1 MEGGTGEQPTVSVS
15 RWQSPHFLAGLI
27 TGVTTAVA
35 FNPWDRALYLSV
47 FHKRRF
53 LHRGNF
59 SGNLWQGSTVAL
71 VHRTVTGG
79 LYFPLVEFYHPL
91 ARRLLRTTRRGAGAG
106 GGGGGAGSSSN
117 SGGAGGA
124 GGAGGGGAD
133 AAIVTINFIAGN
145 LAGATNGVATNPL
158 NAVKYQQWVRQVDS
172 FRATARTMLSA
183 NGLRPFMRGIGPTVA
198 RDSVFGG
205 TFSASRVWLGR
216 AFDLD
221 DGAGVAGFGVSVG
234 AGALACIVSSP
245 FNYCRNMAYAT
256 PPGTVRAPT
265 TLASLR
271 MLAQETRRVQ
281 RDNSFARTA
290 LEGMVSKNSAANGSG
305 AGVWTSL
312 VYLQGRLRVG
322 WGTARVALGMATGF
336 ELYSFIKRR
345 VFGVEDEG
353 AGGGSMAEDH
363 A

>member
-1 MEGGTGEQPTVSVS
+1 MAPAAGAGGEQPLTSVS

-53 LHRGNF
+53 LHRANF
-59 SGNLWQGSTVAL
+59 GGNLWQGSTVAL

-79 LYFPLVEFYHPL
+79 LYFPLVEFYQPL
-91 ARRLLRTTRRGAGAG
+91 ARRMLSAGRRGGDGGSGGSAG
-106 GGGGGAGSSSN
+106 GGS
-117 SGGAGGA
+117 AGGTPATAA
-124 GGAGGGGAD
+124 GA
-133 AAIVTINFIAGN
+133 VVSINFIAGN

-172 FRATARTMLSA
+172 FYATARTMLGA
-183 NGLRPFMRGIGPTVA
+183 NGLRPFLRGIGPTVA

-205 TFSASRVWLGR
+205 TFSAARVWLGR
-216 AFDLD
+216 AFELEE
-221 DGAGVAGFGVSVG
+221 GAGVAGFGVSVG

-256 PPGTVRAPT
+256 PPGTARAPT
-265 TLASLR
+265 TAASLNV
-271 MLAQETRRVQ
+271 LVQEVRRVAVS
-281 RDNSFARTA
+281 DSYARSA
-290 LEGMVSKNSAANGSG
+290 MKGMVASGSSNGSS

-312 VYLQGRLRVG
+312 MYLQGRLRVG

-345 VFGVEDEG
+345 FFGVDVDD
-353 AGGGSMAEDH
+353 GGGRGGTEDH
-363 A
+363 E